1 MHETWWLNWRWIT
14 SCEQLVQPQPGLSH
28 PGRLMNHLKAAA
40 WAGDWLLVSFVN
52 ITWPVSR
59 HVPCQRPSYTSHK
72 CPEWWQSLSLHTK
85 YNSSDDTWTLNRSD
99 LYFAPGLSSCA
110 GCCEASCEAA
120 EPEVRPGRERGSGML
135 LMQTEFIYQLS
146 IALIS
151 LKTKTLLP
159 TNLQANKFCISCAGE
174 KNWTNKNSQTI
185 HHRNCL
191 QDLFSRFSDAGRW
204 SALWLRLRPVVSWR
218 LVICFRVKVL

>member
-1 MHETWWLNWRWIT
+1 
-14 SCEQLVQPQPGLSH
+14 
-28 PGRLMNHLKAAA
+28 MNYFVWAAGAAAA
-40 WAGDWLLVSFVN
+40 WPQSPGLPHESFKGCCLGWWLVIGQLCKHHVTRVQTRAMSEAFIHITYVSWCLSSHSPYN
-52 ITWPVSR
+52 TQSLRR
-59 HVPCQRPSYTSHK
+59 HVNAEQEWPLLCSRPVLL
-72 CPEWWQSLSLHTK
+72 CRVLRGQL
-85 YNSSDDTWTLNRSD
+85 R
-99 LYFAPGLSSCA
+99 
-110 GCCEASCEAA
+110 GCRARGQA
-120 EPEVRPGRERGSGML
+120 EDERGSGII

>member
-1 MHETWWLNWRWIT
+1 MKHDVLIGDELLRVSSWCSLASVTRA
-14 SCEQLVQPQPGLSH
+14 PG
-28 PGRLMNHLKAAA
+28 LMNHLKAAA

-59 HVPCQRPSYTSHK
+59 HVQRGLHTRVQYGR
-72 CPEWWQSLSLHTK
+72 SLSIQNIQFLRRHV
-85 YNSSDDTWTLNRSD
+85 N
-99 LYFAPGLSSCA
+99 
-110 GCCEASCEAA
+110 A
-120 EPEVRPGRERGSGML
+120 EQEWPLLCSVRPVLLCRVLRGQLRGCRARGQAGEERGSGML

-174 KNWTNKNSQTI
+174 KNWTNKKTVKLSSI
-185 HHRNCL
+185 VIVYR
-191 QDLFSRFSDAGRW
+191 
-204 SALWLRLRPVVSWR
+204 
-218 LVICFRVKVL
+218 ICFQDSPMPGDGLHFGSGSVRLLAGDWSFVSE

>member
-28 PGRLMNHLKAAA
+28 PGCLMNHLKAAA

-59 HVPCQRPSYTSHK
+59 HVPCQRPSYTTYVSSMPGHSPYK
-72 CPEWWQSLSLHTK
+72 IHNP
-85 YNSSDDTWTLNRSD
+85 SDDTWTLNRSD

-159 TNLQANKFCISCAGE
+159 TNLQANKFCISCAAGE
-174 KNWTNKNSQTI
+174 KNWTNIKTVKLSTI
-185 HHRNCL
+185 VIVYR
-191 QDLFSRFSDAGRW
+191 
-204 SALWLRLRPVVSWR
+204 
-218 LVICFRVKVL
+218 ICFQDSPMPGDGLHFGSGSVRLLAGDWSFVSE

>member
-1 MHETWWLNWRWIT
+1 
-14 SCEQLVQPQPGLSH
+14 
-28 PGRLMNHLKAAA
+28 MNYFVWAAGAAAA
-40 WAGDWLLVSFVN
+40 WPQSPGPPHESFKGCCLGWWLVIGQLCKHHVTRVQTRAMSEAFIHITYVS
-52 ITWPVSR
+52 SMG
-59 HVPCQRPSYTSHK
+59 SHSPYK
-72 CPEWWQSLSLHTK
+72 IHNC
-85 YNSSDDTWTLNRSD
+85 SDDTWTLNRSD

-159 TNLQANKFCISCAGE
+159 TNLQANKFCISWAGG
-174 KNWTNKNSQTI
+174 KNWTNKNSQII

>member
-1 MHETWWLNWRWIT
+1 
-14 SCEQLVQPQPGLSH
+14 
-28 PGRLMNHLKAAA
+28 MNYFVWAAGAAAA
-40 WAGDWLLVSFVN
+40 WPQSPGLPHESFKGCCLGWWLVIGQLCKHHVTRVRTRAMSEAFIHITYVSSMSTV
-52 ITWPVSR
+52 T
-59 HVPCQRPSYTSHK
+59 
-72 CPEWWQSLSLHTK
+72 LHTK
-85 YNSSDDTWTLNRSD
+85 HNPSDDTWTLNRSD

>member
-1 MHETWWLNWRWIT
+1 
-14 SCEQLVQPQPGLSH
+14 
-28 PGRLMNHLKAAA
+28 MNHWKAAA

-52 ITWPVSR
+52 ITLPVSR

-159 TNLQANKFCISCAGE
+159 TNLQANKFCISCALGG
-174 KNWTNKNSQTI
+174 KNWTNIKTVKLSTI
-185 HHRNCL
+185 VIVYR
-191 QDLFSRFSDAGRW
+191 
-204 SALWLRLRPVVSWR
+204 
-218 LVICFRVKVL
+218 ICFQDSPMPGDGLHFGSGSVRLLAGDWSFVSE